1 MQASSDAGVHYQ
13 RCAVTHAV
21 QVVEYIHRNYVNP
34 DTKGPYSTALIT
46 SALAEVKFT
55 PVSHQSPERQVP
67 TR

>member
-1 MQASSDAGVHYQ
+1 MP
-13 RCAVTHAV
+13 HAV

-55 PVSHQSPERQVP
+55 PVSHQSYTWVTPG
-67 TR
+67 